1 MKKKILIIVIIIL
14 AIVLLF
20 PIPLHL
26 RDGGS
31 VEYKALLY
39 SITKYHQLDHNSETG
54 YRDGIGIKILGMEV
68 YNSTKDYTETTTVV
82 EERTKLKDIKITNVE
97 GISTTKLVKFNGIL
111 YGESYKMIDYAGDFS
126 KTIGKIDYLIGE
138 EYLPELNGETN
149 CKKLL
154 NASVLEANEKSMVL
168 NVNNVAVLFE
178 ALDNENIKK
187 SNGENL
193 YNIDD
198 NEYNSFVGTILE
210 ETTTYMIVEPN
221 EDEEERKSSDKIR
234 INYGTEHIDYL
245 YGVGRKVIIQYTGY
259 IMETYPAQI
268 NTNNILTNGY
278 EEFEIAVKNSESIKK
293 IKILNNTE
301 LYKNNSDFNL
311 YYYGL
316 DEVNVTVDN
325 KTMPLEEALR
335 TGKMTIDGIIVKAN
349 KDFPNVVSY
358 DDGGSIEYH
367 YEDYTIIKCH
377 TLDGNRDVY
386 IGVPEMTLKNA
397 KYE

>member
-26 RDGGS
+26 KDGGS

-82 EERTKLKDIKITNVE
+82 EERTKLKDIKITNIE

-149 CKKLL
+149 CKEFL

-278 EEFEIAVKNSESIKK
+278 EEFEIAVKKSESIKK

-386 IGVPEMTLKNA
+386 IGVPEMTLNDVK
-397 KYE
+397 